1 MLSQNL
7 AAISLNSDLKHGV
20 CHQLPDF
27 FVEEYDS
34 AGRIL
39 DLELRLHSP
48 IQVFRHETRQS
59 LDDLLWMAA
68 MDCPDRILRSY
79 M

>member
-1 MLSQNL
+1 MLSQSL
-7 AAISLNSDLKHGV
+7 AAISLNSDLEHGV

-27 FVEEYDS
+27 FQEEYDS
-34 AGRIL
+34 SGRIL

-48 IQVFRHETRQS
+48 IQVRHETRQS

-68 MDCPDRILRSY
+68 MDCPDKILRTY

>member
-7 AAISLNSDLKHGV
+7 AAISLNSDLKYGV

-27 FVEEYDS
+27 FQEEYDS

-39 DLELRLHSP
+39 DLELQLHTPAKVVSHYP
-48 IQVFRHETRQS
+48 QS